1 MKQIS
6 KLIEDANVRLETFAA
21 GFGIPLTIKTICD
34 TDGCKQHTITEN
46 GKYVITL
53 NADAISPEMDPQLA
67 AAVEYL
73 TTGTVTVNSEIN
85 AEDTTVETEVDVVD
99 GEEEEGAA
107 EEGEE
112 SSEEDSSEEESEEKE
127 TEE

>member
-1 MKQIS
+1 MIKKYKITTNKYNPPLSQNYDGVGIIPDYEVN
-6 KLIEDANVRLETFAA
+6 IEMEE
-21 GFGIPLTIKTICD
+21 I
-34 TDGCKQHTITEN
+34 
-46 GKYVITL
+46 L

-112 SSEEDSSEEESEEKE
+112 SSEEDSSEEESEETKKE
-127 TEE
+127 E